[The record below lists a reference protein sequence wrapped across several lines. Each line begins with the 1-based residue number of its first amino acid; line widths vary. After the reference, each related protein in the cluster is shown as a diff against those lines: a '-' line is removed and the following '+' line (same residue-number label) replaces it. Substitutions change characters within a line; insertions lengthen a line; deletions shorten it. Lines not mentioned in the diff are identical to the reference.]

1 MYIVVRYELWK
12 PYLRAMMERD
22 MKAVSDGTKTKLEV
36 LETSLRQMRECFL
49 DVSKIFE
56 HSLKEGNHLKLRFCS
71 RSKSLVSKPISL
83 ALLTFL
89 LLYMCILC

>member
-1 MYIVVRYELWK
+1 
-12 PYLRAMMERD
+12 MMERD

-56 HSLKEGNHLKLRFCS
+56 QSLKAGNLLKLRYLNLRQFVLGINTCMN
-71 RSKSLVSKPISL
+71 RLSLSY
-83 ALLTFL
+83 A
-89 LLYMCILC
+89 

>member
-1 MYIVVRYELWK
+1 
-12 PYLRAMMERD
+12 MMERD

-56 HSLKEGNHLKLRFCS
+56 HSLKEGNHLKLRYLNLRDFVVGLNHL
-71 RSKSLVSKPISL
+71 SLSPYH
-83 ALLTFL
+83 
-89 LLYMCILC
+89 LLY